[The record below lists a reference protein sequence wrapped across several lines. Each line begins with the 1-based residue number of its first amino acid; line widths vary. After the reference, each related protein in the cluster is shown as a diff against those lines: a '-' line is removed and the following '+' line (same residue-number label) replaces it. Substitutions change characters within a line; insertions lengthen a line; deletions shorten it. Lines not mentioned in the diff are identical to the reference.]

1 MGPELLAD
9 QFGFNH
15 SVVKI
20 NTSDLT
26 HEDSLA
32 TGPGGGNC
40 INWVLGHVVA
50 SRNSVLKILGCDPIW
65 DAERAAPYS
74 RGSQP
79 ITADNALPL
88 EEILADYSS
97 SQQTIAGALA
107 KLTDKDLAAK
117 SPVSFF
123 KGDKET
129 LGSVLAGFV
138 FHEAYHI
145 GQTGTLR
152 HLAGKE
158 GAIK

>member
-20 NTSDLT
+20 NTRDLT
-26 HEDSLA
+26 HEDSLVTA
-32 TGPGGGNC
+32 PGGGNC

-50 SRNSVLKILGCDPIW
+50 SRNGVLKVLGRDPIW
-65 DAERAAPYS
+65 DDERAGPYA
-74 RGSQP
+74 RGSEP

-88 EEILADYSS
+88 EELLADYRA
-97 SQQTIAGALA
+97 SQKTILEALGE
-107 KLTDKDLAAK
+107 LTDEDLKAK
-117 SPVSFF
+117 SPISYF
-123 KGDKET
+123 KGDQET

-138 FHEAYHI
+138 FHEAYHA

-152 HLAGKE
+152 HLAGKQ